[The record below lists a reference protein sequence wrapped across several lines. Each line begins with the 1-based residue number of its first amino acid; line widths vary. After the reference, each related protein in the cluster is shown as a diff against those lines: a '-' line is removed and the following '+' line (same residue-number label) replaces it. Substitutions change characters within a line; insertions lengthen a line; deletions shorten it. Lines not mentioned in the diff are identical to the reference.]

1 MFIFLG
7 IYYYSIQPTL
17 NQFIRMYYS
26 EGYAYVV
33 SCIFMN
39 SNFDMIEN
47 VRLYLV
53 WKQDPHT
60 PPYTLSRE
68 RGKPTSGYN
77 NGTDLHC

>member
-1 MFIFLG
+1 
-7 IYYYSIQPTL
+7 
-17 NQFIRMYYS
+17 MYYS

-33 SCIFMN
+33 SYILMN

-60 PPYTLSRE
+60 PTYTLS
-68 RGKPTSGYN
+68 
-77 NGTDLHC
+77 